1 MFLKNQSEN
10 NNNFTLKTCLSD
22 PMLLSYSQGKS
33 GALDQVDWEAWFN
46 GVGMPP
52 VKPE

>member
-1 MFLKNQSEN
+1 MYKMLAYQDLHK
-10 NNNFTLKTCLSD
+10 C
-22 PMLLSYSQGKS
+22 MLLLFSQGKS
-33 GALDQVDWEAWFN
+33 GALDKVDWMAWFN